1 MAWVNVEIDLD
12 EIDTDDLIDEMRT
25 RGYHVSRKQ
34 DVTDAEL
41 DHQIEL
47 SQIVQMHRCGNSD
60 WQAKAIEYLYEQ
72 AGKIV

>member
-47 SQIVQMHRCGNSD
+47 NRIVQMHRIGDPKWESAALD
-60 WQAKAIEYLYEQ
+60 FMYSMT
-72 AGKIV
+72 GKIV